1 MSAPPPPVL
10 PEMPGNACA
19 GISPPALA
27 GMLLAART
35 ALMRLDLPCPRA
47 ADILAATGVPAT
59 QAYAR
64 RSAILGSL
72 HALERPRGRP
82 RRATE
87 CGRHEAITRRVL
99 RYLMDHPGAV
109 SGSAERRCYSEGF
122 KHFVI
127 TLRREHAGLGLSAFA
142 RAVQVS
148 PTVLDGWLA
157 APRPG
162 PAVPCDLPGALSTG
176 GHAARLVRAWQRW
189 NGTFSSFCQHVR
201 RELELPWKPNVVAR
215 ILARHGQRVPLP
227 SPGRRVDAHA
237 PRGAFHTAF
246 PGAQWVTDG
255 TAVDVQ
261 VDGERYRF
269 NVQLMVDTAS
279 AANLGISV
287 RDREDSTAVLEAFH
301 HAVDTAGAPPL
312 ALLLDHRSCN
322 HSAEVARLGH
332 ALELMFAAPGRPQS
346 KAHVEGAFGLFSRV
360 MPALCF
366 DTREPRV
373 LARRIIEVLVE
384 CWARTLNHRPR
395 RDRGGRS
402 RVQLYRE
409 GRPPQPAQDAARM
422 HLRARGARCRRGRR
436 ARPRRAAALGSFV
449 GDALARL
456 GVADPD
462 GSLCTALLGHPCDSV
477 LAGLA
482 TYEGKL
488 AAGTL
493 PEDADGRYLLGVVR
507 RIAEADEGMYIADAL
522 WRTRVEARAHALSAL
537 AERERAIT
545 AANQDIGAR
554 VACLIDEALAAEDAV
569 AQQAWL
575 AAAGR
580 AMRAAP
586 ARMAMLYRC
595 AARRIHAARHLP
607 YRHRLAYV
615 RWLAIEVLPVP
626 SARADASELMRL
638 SGCV

>member
-1 MSAPPPPVL
+1 MSAPLPQVL
-10 PEMPGNACA
+10 PGNACA
-19 GISPPALA
+19 GISPPVLA

-35 ALMRLDLPCPRA
+35 ALARLDLPCPRV

-64 RSAILGSL
+64 RGAILGSL
-72 HALERPRGRP
+72 HTLERPRGRP
-82 RRATE
+82 RTATE
-87 CGRHEAITRRVL
+87 HGRHEALTRRVL
-99 RYLMDHPGAV
+99 RHVMDHPGAV
-109 SGSAERRCYSEGF
+109 SGTAERRCYSEGF

-127 TLRREHAGLGLSAFA
+127 ALRGEHADLGLSAFA

-157 APRPG
+157 APRPA
-162 PAVPCDLPGALSTG
+162 PAVPRDLPGALPTG

-189 NGTFSSFCQHVR
+189 NGTFSSFCQHVCR
-201 RELELPWKPNVVAR
+201 DLELPWKPNVVAR

-227 SPGRRVDAHA
+227 PPGRRADAHA
-237 PRGAFHTAF
+237 PRGAFRTAF

-269 NVQLMVDTAS
+269 NVQLVVDTAS

-287 RDREDSTAVLEAFH
+287 RDSEDSTAVLDAFR

-312 ALLLDHRSCN
+312 ALLLDHRPCN
-322 HSAEVARLGH
+322 HSPEVTQLGH

-366 DTREPRV
+366 DTREPRA
-373 LARRIIEVLVE
+373 LARRIAEALVE

-395 RDRGGRS
+395 RSRDGLS
-402 RVQLYRE
+402 RVQLYHQ
-409 GRPPQPAQDAARM
+409 GRSSEPARDAARG
-422 HLRARGARCRRGRR
+422 HLRARGARGRPGCR
-436 ARPRRAAALGSFV
+436 ARPRRAAVLRSFV
-449 GDALARL
+449 RCALARL
-456 GVADPD
+456 GIADPD
-462 GSLCTALLGHPCDSV
+462 DYICTGLLGYPCNSV

-482 TYEGKL
+482 TYEGKQ

-493 PEDADGRYLLGVVR
+493 PEDVDGRYLLGIVR
-507 RIAEADEGMYIADAL
+507 RIAEADEGLYIADAL
-522 WRTRVEARAHALSAL
+522 WHARIEARAHAVVAL
-537 AERERAIT
+537 AERERAIAT
-545 AANQDIGAR
+545 ATQDAGAC
-554 VACLIDEALAAEDAV
+554 VASLIDEALAAGDAV
-569 AQQAWL
+569 AQQLWL

-580 AMRAAP
+580 AIRAAP
-586 ARMAMLYRC
+586 ARMAALYRS
-595 AARRIHAARHLP
+595 ASRRIHAARHLP
-607 YRHRLAYV
+607 HRHRLAYV

-626 SARADASELMRL
+626 CVSEDAPARQAQ
-638 SGCV
+638 GC